1 MPTVVINTKESAEDA
16 ERFGSLLEQNGFQ
29 VQVVQDKRFA
39 FGQTT
44 DEELTDL
51 LQGASAVIAG
61 STSYTAN
68 VIRNLPNLRVIARTG
83 VGFDK
88 IDMAAATNNQVV
100 VTITPNS
107 NFEAVAEHAMMLILA
122 LAKSV
127 VNVDKYTRLGCWPN
141 SPTKPIRD
149 SVLGI
154 VGLGRI
160 GKSLAMRAQAMKM
173 QILVS
178 ETLPDGTFIEEHDI
192 ELVSMQSLFQR
203 ADYISLHC
211 PLTDETRG
219 LICKETLA
227 LMKTEASIINTARGG
242 LIVENDLAIALTEGT
257 IAGAALDVLEQEPT
271 LPSNQFY
278 GLDNAIL
285 SPHIAGSDR
294 LSRQAMGIE
303 AANYVIDLSKG
314 SWPSSAIVNTE
325 LQENWSW

>member
-1 MPTVVINTKESAEDA
+1 MPTVVINTKESVEDA

-127 VNVDKYTRLGCWPN
+127 VKYRL
-141 SPTKPIRD
+141 
-149 SVLGI
+149 
-154 VGLGRI
+154 
-160 GKSLAMRAQAMKM
+160 
-173 QILVS
+173 
-178 ETLPDGTFIEEHDI
+178 
-192 ELVSMQSLFQR
+192 
-203 ADYISLHC
+203 C
-211 PLTDETRG
+211 P
-219 LICKETLA
+219 
-227 LMKTEASIINTARGG
+227 
-242 LIVENDLAIALTEGT
+242 
-257 IAGAALDVLEQEPT
+257 
-271 LPSNQFY
+271 
-278 GLDNAIL
+278 
-285 SPHIAGSDR
+285 
-294 LSRQAMGIE
+294 
-303 AANYVIDLSKG
+303 
-314 SWPSSAIVNTE
+314 
-325 LQENWSW
+325 